1 MPDRG
6 PVRAAFLGA
15 LVGIGLFLGA
25 TVLEGGLRP
34 CVGDA
39 IWDPA
44 FDVANAPAKLLA
56 EVMRIPSVAPQQK
69 GWMCVSARAA
79 AWNAEAFAA
88 FGAAVYAALCAFVA
102 AIGRFVLGS
111 LG

>member
-1 MPDRG
+1 MRDAG
-6 PVRAAFLGA
+6 LARAAFLGA

-44 FDVANAPAKLLA
+44 FDVANAPARMLA
-56 EVMRIPSVAPQQK
+56 EVLPNRAVAPQQK
-69 GWMCVSARAA
+69 GWLCASARAG
-79 AWNAEAFAA
+79 AWSAEAFAVW
-88 FGAAVYAALCAFVA
+88 GAAAYAALCAFVA
-102 AIGRFVLGS
+102 AIGRFVLGG
-111 LG
+111 L

>member
-1 MPDRG
+1 MADGALR
-6 PVRAAFLGA
+6 RAAFVGA
-15 LVGIGLFLGA
+15 LAGIAVFLFA

-44 FDVANAPAKLLA
+44 FDVANAPARVLA
-56 EVMRIPSVAPQQK
+56 AIAPTPSVAPQQK
-69 GWMCVSARAA
+69 GWLCVTARAH

-88 FGAAVYAALCAFVA
+88 VGGGAFAAVGAVLAALA
-102 AIGRFVLGS
+102 RFLLAGA
-111 LG
+111 